1 MTAAGLLG
9 VDRLLVVLVAGL
21 WGAAGGY
28 TLAARTTPRLAFP
41 AAVLICTALAG
52 TVTRLVVAVFL
63 AGHSW
68 WFAGEKLLLALP
80 LLIVPAALCAVVTLP
95 ALRHLPRPTASPKA
109 GLQSAAS
116 AGRGTAEPGA
126 LQRRPALVVPVLSA
140 AYAAVAG
147 VVISVAL
154 GFPGSPYLA
163 TVIVLAWAAGTA
175 ATWSMLTRK
184 GPQGRAWR
192 VAGSVLA
199 VLALCWT
206 GLSLWNTR
214 PADAMNLAPTGTTA
228 ITDLTGP
235 KTRNAKKFTLT
246 AQPGQNGRL
255 TFNGTTPGPTIRV
268 TQGDNVE
275 VTLRNTLK
283 DRGVTLHWHGYHVP
297 NAEDG
302 VPGLTQNAVQQGEEF
317 VYRFTANQPGT
328 YWYHTHET
336 PNTGLQ
342 RGLFGAFVVDEKPP
356 EGMDEPVTLHTFDGA
371 LILPQLQPPPA
382 GTEVR
387 LRVINTDNG
396 PHVLGLSG
404 APYRIAAVDGAPITG
419 RQLTTERAQLAAGG
433 RYDLTFTMPKGPV
446 LLSADSA
453 ALALG
458 QGAKPADGDL
468 IDITQYGERQIRPP
482 ARFDRDYTWVLD
494 RLVTPRNGLPLLS
507 HTVNGEV
514 WPRIPTPIV
523 REGEWVRFTVV
534 NRSGDLH
541 PMHPHGHHVLVL
553 SRDGVPA
560 APLWMDSFDVGPGE
574 VWVVALKA
582 DNPGVWLAHC
592 HELKHAVEGMTL
604 HFSYEGVRSPYTLSH
619 ANHPE

>member
-9 VDRLLVVLVAGL
+9 ADRLLVVLVAGL

-28 TLAARTTPRLAFP
+28 TLAARTAPRLAFP
-41 AAVLICTALAG
+41 AGSLIAAALAA
-52 TVTRLVVAVFL
+52 TAARAVVAGLL

-68 WFAGEKLLLALP
+68 WFAGEKLLLSLP
-80 LLIVPAALCAVVTLP
+80 LLAFPALTTTLTTLP
-95 ALRHLPRPTASPKA
+95 ALY
-109 GLQSAAS
+109 S
-116 AGRGTAEPGA
+116 AGRGTAGPGA
-126 LQRRPALVVPVLSA
+126 LRPALVVPVLSA

-163 TVIVLAWAAGTA
+163 AVIVLAWAAGTW
-175 ATWSMLTRK
+175 ATWSMMTHK
-184 GPQGRAWR
+184 GPKGRAWR

-235 KTRNAKKFTLT
+235 TSKDAKKFTLT
-246 AQPGQNGRL
+246 AQPGPNGTL

-268 TQGDNVE
+268 TQGDDVE
-275 VTLRNTLK
+275 VTLRNTLP

-302 VPGLTQNAVQQGEEF
+302 VPGLTQNAVQRGGTF
-317 VYRFTANQPGT
+317 VYRFTATQPGT
-328 YWYHTHET
+328 YWYHTHQT

-342 RGLFGAFVVDEKPP
+342 RGLFGAFIVDATPP
-356 EGMDEPVTLHTFDGA
+356 TGMDEPVTLHTFNGA
-371 LILPQLQPPPA
+371 LTLQALRTPPP
-382 GTEVR
+382 GTAVR

-404 APYRIAAVDGAPITG
+404 APYRIAAVDGMSVTG
-419 RQLTTERAQLAAGG
+419 RTLTNERAQLAAGG
-433 RYDLTFTMPKGPV
+433 RYDLTFTMPRGPV
-446 LLSADSA
+446 LLTADA
-453 ALALG
+453 ATLNLG
-458 QGAKPADGDL
+458 QGGKPADGDL
-468 IDITQYGERQIRPP
+468 IDITRYGERQVQPP

-494 RLVTPRNGLPLLS
+494 RLVTPRDGLPLLS

-514 WPRIPTPIV
+514 WPRIPAPVV

-534 NRSGDLH
+534 NRGGDLH

-553 SRDGVPA
+553 SRNGVAA

-604 HFSYEGVRSPYTLSH
+604 HFAYEGIRSPYTLGH